1 MGRQLFMSI
10 FLFFLTAGSIGCLTS
25 ARAVPRDMNEV
36 KAKHLFGH
44 WHITSMRDGQSIPDF
59 AKVFLTFK
67 PSGAFKRGPI
77 TDSTPKNNDPSANLL
92 GVPPCGTFV
101 VKDGHI
107 VFTSNQIDDGKP
119 WTSSFSLTDDTLT
132 LERDPFLRWGKN
144 SESCRAVYTYRAAK

>member
-10 FLFFLTAGSIGCLTS
+10 FLFLLIASSIGCLTS
-25 ARAVPRDMNEV
+25 ARAIPEDMNEV
-36 KAKHLFGH
+36 EAKHLCGV

-59 AKVFLTFK
+59 AKVFLNFRS
-67 PSGAFKRGPI
+67 SGAFKRGPI
-77 TDSTPKNNDPSANLL
+77 TDAASTDSDPSANLL

-107 VFTSNQIDDGKP
+107 VFTSNQIEDGKP

-144 SESCRAVYTYRAAK
+144 SESCRAVYTYKAAK